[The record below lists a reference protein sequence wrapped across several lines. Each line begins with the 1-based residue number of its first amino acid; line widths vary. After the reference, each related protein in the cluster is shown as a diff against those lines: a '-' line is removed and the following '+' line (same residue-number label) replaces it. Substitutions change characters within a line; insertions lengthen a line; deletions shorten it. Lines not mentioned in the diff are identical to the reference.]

1 MDWIDLIV
9 AVIAAAGGFC
19 GSVVA
24 NNKQVAVLAVKLDGL
39 TAQLRRLEERVD
51 AHNHLNERI
60 TALEVKMGSDRH
72 DG

>member
-1 MDWIDLIV
+1 
-9 AVIAAAGGFC
+9 
-19 GSVVA
+19 
-24 NNKQVAVLAVKLDGL
+24 VLAVKLDGL